1 MKKSRKWHI
10 FVFSLLFSFLLWI
23 SVNLGGRYQ
32 TFIKIK
38 VEPVNLPKGKALL
51 EPLPEN
57 LNIKFYGPGWQLASM
72 YFNPNLKC
80 ELDLSVLNKNDFI
93 LLKRDFPG
101 MVKLPMNVQPIEIY
115 PDSLF
120 VSLDDNIEKR
130 VPVRQDVVVS
140 CLNGYGV
147 VGDIEINP
155 AFVKISGPK
164 SILKNID
171 YWKTAYNEYRDVKEK
186 ITTIIPL
193 SDTLKGVINLSNEM
207 VGINVEVQMT
217 AEQEYKDIPLTL
229 KDFPIEHNVTILPQK
244 TDVLIRSGV
253 DKLAG
258 FDKNQLKI
266 IIRYQQIEN
275 DSLGYL
281 VPEIS
286 IPKGLKVIRMTPSRF
301 EYVIRK

>member
-38 VEPVNLPKGKALL
+38 VESVNLPKGKALM
-51 EPLPEN
+51 EPLPEY
-57 LNIKFYGPGWQLASM
+57 LNVKFYGPGWQLASM

-80 ELDLSVLNKNDFI
+80 ELDLSVLNKNNFI
-93 LLKRDFPG
+93 LLKQDFPRT
-101 MVKLPMNVQPIEIY
+101 VKLPMNVQPIEIY
-115 PDSLF
+115 PDSIF
-120 VSLDDNIEKR
+120 VSLDDYIEKR
-130 VPVRQDVVVS
+130 VPVKPDVIVS
-140 CLNGYGV
+140 CSNGYGV
-147 VGDIEINP
+147 VGDVEINP
-155 AFVKISGPK
+155 TYVKISGPK

-171 YWKTAYNEYRDVKEK
+171 YWKTAFNEYKDVKEK

-193 SDTLKGVINLSNEM
+193 SDTLRGVINLSHEM

-217 AEQEYKDIPLTL
+217 AEQEYKNIPLIL
-229 KDFPIEHNVTILPQK
+229 KDFPNDHSITILPSK
-244 TDVLIRSGV
+244 ADVMVRSGV

-258 FDKNQLKI
+258 FDRNQLKI
-266 IIRYQQIEN
+266 IIRYKQIQT

-281 VPEIS
+281 IPEVN
-286 IPKGLKVIRMTPSRF
+286 IPKGLKVIRVTPNRF
-301 EYVIRK
+301 EYIIRK

>member
-38 VEPVNLPKGKALL
+38 VEAVNLPKGKALL
-51 EPLPEN
+51 DPLPDN
-57 LNIKFYGPGWQLASM
+57 LNIKFSGPGWQLASM

-80 ELDLSVLNKNDFI
+80 EIDLSVLAKKDFI
-93 LLKRDFPG
+93 SLKDDFPR

-120 VSLDDNIEKR
+120 ISLDDYIEKK
-130 VPVRQDVVVS
+130 VPVKPNVIVS
-140 CLNGYGV
+140 CLSGYGV
-147 VGDIEINP
+147 VGDVDINP
-155 AFVKISGPK
+155 SYVKISGPR
-164 SILKNID
+164 SILRNID
-171 YWKTAYNEYRDVKEK
+171 FWRTAYNEYRDVKEK

-193 SDTLKGVINLSNEM
+193 SDTLRGIVNLSHEM

-229 KDFPIEHNVTILPQK
+229 ADFPNEHRITIMPNRA
-244 TDVLIRSGV
+244 DVMIRSGV
-253 DKLAG
+253 DKLAA
-258 FDKNQLKI
+258 FDRSQIKV
-266 IIRYQQIEN
+266 IIRYKQIEY

-281 VPEIS
+281 IPEVIV
-286 IPKGLKVIRMTPSRF
+286 PKGLKPIRLTPDKF